1 MSRPVKEMITAD
13 LRERYAEVDSA
24 CVVALVGLNVEAQ
37 ESLRTSLAEKSARL
51 EVVKNSLARQAFA
64 DTPLAPLGESLQ
76 GPCALVTSKDSL
88 IEAAK
93 ILVEAAKE
101 TTELALKQAMLEGDP
116 ELLTVVQVAGMK
128 SRAELIGEVV
138 LLIGSP
144 GRAIAGCLRSPQAKI
159 AGCLKAIADKAA

>member
-37 ESLRTSLAEKSARL
+37 ESLRVSLAEKSARL
-51 EVVKNSLARQAFA
+51 EVVKNSLARKAFA
-64 DTPLAPLGESLQ
+64 DTLLAPLGESLQ

-93 ILVEAAKE
+93 ILVAAAKE
-101 TTELALKQAMLEGDP
+101 TTELALKQAILEGDP
-116 ELLTVVQVAGMK
+116 ELLTVVQIAGMK
-128 SRAELIGEVV
+128 SRPELIGEVA

-144 GRAIAGCLRSPQAKI
+144 GRAIAGCLCAPQAKI
-159 AGCLKAIADKAA
+159 AGCLKAIAGKAA